1 LTNRARF
8 FMLSR
13 VKIVNVHEA
22 KTHLSALL
30 AEVAAGKEIVI
41 AKAGRP
47 VARLSQFRRAA
58 DRKER
63 ELGIDEGRGW
73 IAPDFDDPLPGE
85 ILEAF
90 SS

>member
-1 LTNRARF
+1 
-8 FMLSR
+8 MK
-13 VKIVNVHEA
+13 VVNVHEA

-47 VARLSQFRRAA
+47 VARLTQVRRGNEG
-58 DRKER
+58 DER
-63 ELGIDEGRGW
+63 VLGMDAGHGW
-73 IAPDFDDPLPGE
+73 IAPDFDAPLPPG
-85 ILEAF
+85 LLKQF